1 MIHFNIKRF
10 GKLARW
16 SLTND
21 KNYYVRTFLQVL
33 VVLTLLFVAF
43 STNFFNI
50 RVDNTSQNYAT
61 CCIATAILFIGTVIT
76 GPSTMFYSMKGKH
89 DHQALLMLPAS
100 NLEKYVMRYFSSW
113 VILLPL
119 YLVAFLAADLVQ
131 FLVNILR
138 GYVGAR
144 FVTWEMIYLVSNS
157 SPMPKN
163 LLHALVAM
171 GLWMHSFY
179 AFGGTFFR
187 SRKFAWVL
195 TSAAFIALCI
205 LFAWLFPTG
214 AIDEH
219 TSELEMVMWDVVYVF
234 WLVVNFWLSYRLF
247 CRQQVIGRF
256 VNY

>member
-1 MIHFNIKRF
+1 MIMNMIHFNIKRF

-131 FLVNILR
+131 SLLR
-138 GYVGAR
+138 EACNR
-144 FVTWEMIYLVSNS
+144 Q
-157 SPMPKN
+157 MP
-163 LLHALVAM
+163 
-171 GLWMHSFY
+171 
-179 AFGGTFFR
+179 
-187 SRKFAWVL
+187 
-195 TSAAFIALCI
+195 
-205 LFAWLFPTG
+205 P
-214 AIDEH
+214 
-219 TSELEMVMWDVVYVF
+219 
-234 WLVVNFWLSYRLF
+234 
-247 CRQQVIGRF
+247 
-256 VNY
+256 